1 MHRTT
6 SVGVPIM
13 TGGVGEK
20 TVDVIP
26 VVKGLMA
33 ISGNRRR
40 RLKARRVESTT
51 ARKADDGDN

>member
-40 RLKARRVESTT
+40 LKARRVESTT

>member
-1 MHRTT
+1 
-6 SVGVPIM
+6 M

-33 ISGNRRR
+33 RSGNHR
-40 RLKARRVESTT
+40 RLKARRVEPTI
-51 ARKADDGDN
+51 ARKADDGEN

>member
-33 ISGNRRR
+33 RSGNHR
-40 RLKARRVESTT
+40 RLKARRVEPTI